1 VSGGTRDVAGR
12 WSTRARGSPGASASA
27 APRQQVPADRRSA
40 WSAAAATGNPLAE
53 MPGGESGTRYGLEVY
68 AQAFNVLNHLNA
80 QAFSGVLAS
89 PFFGQPVSAAAPRRI
104 EIGARLTF

>member
-1 VSGGTRDVAGR
+1 MQ
-12 WSTRARGSPGASASA
+12 
-27 APRQQVPADRRSA
+27 RQL
-40 WSAAAATGNPLAE
+40 GYLL
-53 MPGGESGTRYGLEVY
+53 MPGGESGTRYALEIY

-80 QAFSGVLAS
+80 QAFSGVIAS